1 MRASDFNYIV
11 KDMNPNNNL
20 REEDKTMWNNL
31 NMSFK
36 LLDISQAQKKH
47 IFQIIAAVLHLGN
60 LAFDQ
65 THLTDH
71 EPC

>member
-36 LLDISQAQKKH
+36 LLDIS
-47 IFQIIAAVLHLGN
+47 
-60 LAFDQ
+60 
-65 THLTDH
+65 
-71 EPC
+71 